1 MMQTDMPVKRNMSLK
16 SGTGGLLDFLEFAVA
31 VYESVD
37 GGRAFLFRDCN
48 RTGESIETVKREDL
62 IGRSVLEV
70 FPAIREW
77 FSPV

>member
-1 MMQTDMPVKRNMSLK
+1 
-16 SGTGGLLDFLEFAVA
+16 
-31 VYESVD
+31 VD

-62 IGRSVLEV
+62 IGRSVLELS
-70 FPAIREW
+70 PAIREW